1 MAGKS
6 NFKVFAESAT
16 EILNDTDYEAN
27 TQRTNGVTPGIASPN
42 LHNKLYRQATIMATA
57 LAQVIAEKGFTA
69 MDTAYSLLVA
79 GIKNTFVLSVGGNV
93 PDADGNIAISV
104 NGNKPDANGNIKVP
118 DGLTLLDIYPV
129 GSVYFSSVKAFSPA
143 TKFGG
148 TWSLVEEGRFIRAAG
163 NNIAALATGGADTVA
178 LGVANLP
185 PHSHTASCSTD
196 GWHSHTGWT
205 SVTGAH
211 HHGTWGEHYSPD
223 DWNHLYGLYD
233 SNANHI
239 GSNGDIDWD
248 NYILNTST
256 DGNHN
261 HSFTTDGSGSHSHT
275 ISISDTGSGQAFSI
289 LPRWIALYMW
299 VRTA

>member
-6 NFKVFAESAT
+6 NFKIFAESAT
-16 EILNDTDYEAN
+16 EILNDADYEAS

-79 GIKNTFVLSVGGNV
+79 GIKHTFVLSVGGNV
-93 PDADGNIAISV
+93 PDADGNIAITV
-104 NGNKPDANGNIKVP
+104 NGNKPDVNGNIKVP

-185 PHSHTASCSTD
+185 PHSHTASCSTT
-196 GWHSHTGWT
+196 GSHNHSGGTSTTGT
-205 SVTGAH
+205 
-211 HHGTWGEHYSPD
+211 
-223 DWNHLYGLYD
+223 HLHSLNKY
-233 SNANHI
+233 NANLGKGWPEAG
-239 GSNGDIDWD
+239 GSYAGAELSASCRSSDQSMQ
-248 NYILNTST
+248 YTST
-256 DGNHN
+256 DGNHS
-261 HSFTTDGSGSHSHT
+261 HSFTTDYAGSHSHT
-275 ISISDTGSGQAFSI
+275 ISIGDTGSGQAFSI